1 MNGVGFEFEPRETK
15 RIETKH
21 RRIVT
26 PIPVPESKELL
37 DEMKKYEPISN
48 TGQPLIV
55 WDHTEDGYKVCD
67 PYGNKFIDF
76 SSGVMITSAG
86 HANPEIVEAIRKTI
100 EKPLCAAYLHP
111 TRERV
116 EAAKAI
122 CSISPIPN
130 SKAFMLS
137 AGTEAIECA
146 FKLARTYGQNVY
158 DWQDPEKKAFHG
170 PDKKVIVSFEG
181 AFHGR
186 TLASQMVGGQPTL
199 KEWFGDD
206 IMSCQVF
213 QAPWPNGYDHEWANP
228 DAPGY
233 DEEKMFQTLLDC
245 IDAHGVEYK
254 NIAGIVIES
263 YYGNLCH
270 PMPKYYAKR
279 LREFCDQ
286 YDILLIMDEI
296 QIGCARSGKWFGF
309 EHYDILPDLFTTA
322 KGLSGALPQS
332 ALVGR
337 REIMD
342 IYGPNTMTSTHSG
355 SPVASA
361 ATAANIKFMKDNN
374 LCEMAARKGKIMEEK
389 LKALKEKYP
398 NRISYVGGM
407 GMAWAVTYAEPD
419 THVGRPE
426 FALEVTKKCNENGL
440 TFFAAVGAGITMKL
454 TPPITIPDDALLEG
468 LEAYETA
475 VAEADAIMPQYK

>member
-1 MNGVGFEFEPRETK
+1 MNGQGFELESRETK

-26 PIPVPESKELL
+26 PIPVPESFPLL
-37 DEMKKYEPISN
+37 REMAEYEPISN

-76 SSGVMITSAG
+76 SSGVMITNAG
-86 HANPEIVEAIRKTI
+86 HANPKIVEAIRKTL

-122 CSISPIPN
+122 VSISPIPH

-137 AGTEAIECA
+137 AGTEAVECA
-146 FKLARTYGQNVY
+146 FKLARTYG
-158 DWQDPEKKAFHG
+158 KLKGG

-199 KEWFGDD
+199 KDWIGNLDPD
-206 IMSCQVF
+206 IF
-213 QAPWPNGYDHEWANP
+213 QAPWPNGYDHKWADP
-228 DAPGY
+228 DDPDY
-233 DEEKMFQTLLDC
+233 DEDKMFKTLLDTIC
-245 IDAHGVEYK
+245 AHGVEYK
-254 NIAGIVIES
+254 NVAGILIES
-263 YYGNLCH
+263 YYGNLCY
-270 PMPKYYAKR
+270 PMPVAYAKR
-279 LREFCDQ
+279 LREFCDK

-296 QIGCARSGKWFGF
+296 QIGCCRSGKWFGF
-309 EHYDILPDLFTTA
+309 ENYGILPDLFTTA

-342 IYGPNTMTSTHSG
+342 LYAPNTMTSTHSG
-355 SPVASA
+355 SPICSA
-361 ATAANIKFMKDNN
+361 ATTASIT
-374 LCEMAARKGKIMEEK
+374 
-389 LKALKEKYP
+389 
-398 NRISYVGGM
+398 GGM
-407 GMAWAVTYAEPD
+407 GMAQAVTFADPD
-419 THVGRPE
+419 THEGHPE

-454 TPPITIPDDALLEG
+454 TPPLTIPDDALVEG
-468 LEAYETA
+468 LEAYATA
-475 VAEADAIMPQYK
+475 VSEADAIMPAYK

>member
-1 MNGVGFEFEPRETK
+1 MNGQGFDFEPRQTK
-15 RIETKH
+15 HIETKH

-26 PIPVPESKELL
+26 PIPVPESKELI
-37 DEMKKYEPISN
+37 DEMHQYEPISN
-48 TGQPLIV
+48 AGQPLIV

-86 HANPEIVEAIRKTI
+86 HANPEIVEAIKKTI

-158 DWQDPEKKAFHG
+158 DWMDPEKKAFHG
-170 PDKKVIVSFEG
+170 PTKKVVVSFEG

-186 TLASQMVGGQPTL
+186 TLASQMVGGQPVL

-213 QAPWPNGYDHEWANP
+213 QAPWPNAYDHDWANP
-228 DAPGY
+228 EKPGFT
-233 DEEKMFQTLLDC
+233 EEGMFQKFLDT
-245 IDAHGVEYK
+245 IDAHGVKYED
-254 NIAGIVIES
+254 IAGVVIES
-263 YYGNLCH
+263 YYGNLCY
-270 PMPKYYAKR
+270 PMPKSFAKA
-279 LREFCDQ
+279 LREFCTK
-286 YDILLIMDEI
+286 YDALLIMDEI

-309 EHYDILPDLFTTA
+309 ENYDILPDLFTTA

-337 REIMD
+337 REVMD

-361 ATAANIKFMKDNN
+361 ATAANIEYMKKNN
-374 LCEMAARKGKIMEEK
+374 MCEEAARKGKIMEEK
-389 LKALKEKYP
+389 LKALWAQFP
-398 NRISYVGGM
+398 NRISYVSGM
-407 GMAWAVTYAEPD
+407 GMAWAVTFAEAD
-419 THVGRPE
+419 THVKHAE

-454 TPPITIPDDALLEG
+454 TPPLNIPDDALIEG
-468 LEAYETA
+468 LEAYATA
-475 VAEADAIMPQYK
+475 VAEADAIMPAYK

>member
-1 MNGVGFEFEPRETK
+1 MNGQGFELESRETK

-26 PIPVPESKELL
+26 PIPVPESFPLL
-37 DEMKKYEPISN
+37 REMAEYEPVSN

-76 SSGVMITSAG
+76 SSGVMITNAG
-86 HANPEIVEAIRKTI
+86 HANPKIVEAIRKTL

-122 CSISPIPN
+122 VSISPIPH

-137 AGTEAIECA
+137 AGTEAVECA
-146 FKLARTYGQNVY
+146 FKLARTYG
-158 DWQDPEKKAFHG
+158 KLKGG

-199 KEWFGDD
+199 KDWIGNLDPD
-206 IMSCQVF
+206 IF
-213 QAPWPNGYDHEWANP
+213 QAPWPNGYDHKWADP
-228 DAPGY
+228 DDPDY
-233 DEEKMFQTLLDC
+233 DEDKMFKTLLDT
-245 IDAHGVEYK
+245 ISAHGVEYK
-254 NIAGIVIES
+254 NVAGILIES
-263 YYGNLCH
+263 YYGNLCY
-270 PMPKYYAKR
+270 PMPVAYAKR
-279 LREFCDQ
+279 LREFCDK

-296 QIGCARSGKWFGF
+296 QIGCCRSGKWFGF
-309 EHYDILPDLFTTA
+309 ENYGILPDLFTTA

-342 IYGPNTMTSTHSG
+342 LYAPNTMTSTHSG
-355 SPVASA
+355 SPICSA
-361 ATAANIKFMKDNN
+361 ATTASITFLKENN
-374 LCEMAARKGKIMEEK
+374 MCEEAARKGKIMEEH
-389 LKALKEKYP
+389 LKALKARFP
-398 NRISYVGGM
+398 HRISYTGGM
-407 GMAWAVTYAEPD
+407 GMAQAVTFADPD
-419 THVGRPE
+419 THEGHPE

-454 TPPITIPDDALLEG
+454 TPPLTIPDDALVEG
-468 LEAYETA
+468 LEAYATA
-475 VAEADAIMPQYK
+475 VSEADAIMPAYK